1 MRYKKL
7 DDKGFALKLTLQLVV
22 SNIGVVNAIGILNT
36 TKKQPSW
43 RNALQLVTYPLGI
56 DVLER
61 LDEKEEDVVRFIIN
75 SSLATFIHHSAMLI
89 VIIVVGHFVPNAM
102 DNWSSECDILLKPGT
117 QAFFWLF
124 GAVLFM
130 GFYSVTAIMY
140 GAPMMV
146 NVNTNTPRYVD
157 SAVQFFSKNLS
168 RSFLPR

>member
-61 LDEKEEDVVRFIIN
+61 LDEKEEDVVRFIRN

-89 VIIVVGHFVPNAM
+89 VIMVVGHFVPNAM
-102 DNWSSECDILLKPGT
+102 DNWSSECDIFLKPGT
-117 QAFFWLF
+117 QAFF
-124 GAVLFM
+124 
-130 GFYSVTAIMY
+130 
-140 GAPMMV
+140 
-146 NVNTNTPRYVD
+146 
-157 SAVQFFSKNLS
+157 
-168 RSFLPR
+168 